1 MTLLILGLL
10 LWTAAHVFKRIAP
23 GQRQAMTDRMG
34 NAAKG
39 VIAVVLLISILLM
52 VIGYRGAESEFLWG
66 RSAATT
72 GINNLLMIFSVALLG
87 LGSSKSRFNG
97 ALRHPMLTGVIVWS
111 LSHLL
116 VNGDVA
122 SVVLFGG
129 MALWALLEMV
139 LINRAVPEWT
149 PPEKGTSAGDVKLLV
164 ISLVLYGVISGV
176 HTWLGYFPF
185 GG

>member
-10 LWTAAHVFKRIAP
+10 LWTAAHVFKRLAP
-23 GQRQAMTDRMG
+23 VQRQAMTDRMG
-34 NAAKG
+34 DRAKG
-39 VIAVVLLISILLM
+39 VIAVALLISIVLM
-52 VIGYRGAESEFLWG
+52 VIGYRDAGSDFLWG

-72 GINNLLMIFSVALLG
+72 GINNLLMIPAIALLG

-129 MALWALLEMV
+129 LALWAVLEMV

-149 PPEKGTSAGDVKLLV
+149 PPQKGTKAGDIKLLV
-164 ISLVLYGVISGV
+164 ITLLLYSVIAAI